1 MEDWIPYDTGRGFT
15 EGVKVWIALA
25 AMALVLFWPRR
36 AVGRARRP
44 AVVALALLTLFAG
57 WNYARWGP
65 KALSERLDTYDLIH
79 YYLNAKYFDELGYLD
94 LYPALLLADAE
105 NDGPF
110 FRHQGTRYL
119 AQDVERGHYYDSID
133 NAIARGR
140 EVRDARFTE
149 ARWAEFEH
157 DALYLQRVRG
167 CTFRNREGECTGEL
181 SPRLW
186 RQLIVDHGFNGTT
199 VWTMIARPIAQIVPV
214 ESLKLLGVLDVVLL
228 GGAVIAVAWAYGL
241 VPALWISLF
250 LLTTYSTRWPYLTWV
265 FLRYDWVAALLFAMA
280 CLRRGRP
287 LLAGLFAGYT
297 AVLRFFPVVWMW
309 GPFGKGVAGLVRG
322 VVRRPLL
329 VLAGGFLVSV
339 LALQGAAVATF
350 GAETVRTHVE
360 NMVDHN
366 QPRQLSSRR
375 IGLALA
381 MSTPP
386 LSGIERHTNLT
397 LAQKVLIES
406 QQPLRYGI
414 AAVLV
419 LALGWVVRRLR
430 DDEAYAYGFLPFFW
444 ITTASYYYYVARV
457 TLILAHAADFERS
470 WRHRVGLAMLFAM
483 EVYAN
488 QVSVTMG
495 RHRMILIGTL
505 AWMLVAYGLVQL
517 VWMELEARA
526 KEREESGRTPHDTP
540 EPPGA
545 IA

>member
-1 MEDWIPYDTGRGFT
+1 MEVTIGLAGEMLALGGIASEADLAEFARM
-15 EGVKVWIALA
+15 GVRPLSNDVLLA
-25 AMALVLFWPRR
+25 AIAGALGEQAEAELIVADVDWNMLAPILE
-36 AVGRARRP
+36 ARRVRP
-44 AVVALALLTLFAG
+44 V
-57 WNYARWGP
+57 
-65 KALSERLDTYDLIH
+65 LD
-79 YYLNAKYFDELGYLD
+79 
-94 LYPALLLADAE
+94 
-105 NDGPF
+105 
-110 FRHQGTRYL
+110 
-119 AQDVERGHYYDSID
+119 
-133 NAIARGR
+133 
-140 EVRDARFTE
+140 
-149 ARWAEFEH
+149 
-157 DALYLQRVRG
+157 RVRPLRA
-167 CTFRNREGECTGEL
+167 T
-181 SPRLW
+181 
-186 RQLIVDHGFNGTT
+186 
-199 VWTMIARPIAQIVPV
+199 PV
-214 ESLKLLGVLDVVLL
+214 APAS
-228 GGAVIAVAWAYGL
+228 GG
-241 VPALWISLF
+241 
-250 LLTTYSTRWPYLTWV
+250 
-265 FLRYDWVAALLFAMA
+265 WVAQ
-280 CLRRGRP
+280 LREAP
-287 LLAGLFAGYT
+287 SEL
-297 AVLRFFPVVWMW
+297 
-309 GPFGKGVAGLVRG
+309 
-322 VVRRPLL
+322 RRPLL

-419 LALGWVVRRLR
+419 LTLGWAVRRLR